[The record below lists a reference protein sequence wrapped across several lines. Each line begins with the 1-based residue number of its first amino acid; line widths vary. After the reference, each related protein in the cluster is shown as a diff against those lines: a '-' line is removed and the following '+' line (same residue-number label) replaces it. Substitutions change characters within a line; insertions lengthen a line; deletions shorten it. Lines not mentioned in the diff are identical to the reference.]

1 MTTRIYFKDEQQLV
15 LHDVIRSMILTD
27 LDGKPYKLFVEFV
40 NERKI
45 IEERTYRINDIK
57 MMSNWS
63 D

>member
-15 LHDVIRSMILTD
+15 LHNVIRSMILTD

-57 MMSNWS
+57 MISNWS